1 MDQVERDGGGEE
13 PIPSSAAGSGSP
25 SRRCRRPCSTTSS
38 GPSLLTAMRIEDG
51 EGGWASTPRSRVNSC
66 EDRVVLVAVT
76 SSTRTRRLVR
86 WSVRATGSV
95 RRHWWDRSPVSAS
108 ATAGSRTVAS
118 TRTWLPRSVM
128 RSARNTTAP
137 SLTQGARSSAAI
149 SISRARTRRTRSS
162 GLVNDPGGVEHAH
175 LVDEVAGVALPVGAL
190 VPDPDRDPLV
200 EPHRLSV
207 LLVGGRAA
215 RRGDRAVAVG
225 DDAQVG
231 VATGDARQVRLLCAL
246 VTAAEVLK
254 QHRRRPELGD
264 HRRQQ
269 PALGG
274 QFGHHA
280 GDEHRL
286 GLRPGPQLLVGEPAG
301 RRHPVDD
308 QDRLRPRGVHE
319 QALAD
324 LDRSSTEP
332 TGPVVASRQRPDSG
346 CDVPTGYG
354 TGVP

>member
-1 MDQVERDGGGEE
+1 VVPEAVLHYIVGAESVDGHAHRGRRAGLGVDPKVKGELLRGPGRAGRGHILHPRPPAGEVVGEGHRLGPPPLVGPKPSQRLGNRRVPHRRLYPHLASPVGDAVGAEHHRTQLDPGRQILGGGLDQPGPDPPHQILGVGE
-13 PIPSSAAGSGSP
+13 
-25 SRRCRRPCSTTSS
+25 RP
-38 GPSLLTAMRIEDG
+38 R
-51 EGGWASTPRSRVNSC
+51 
-66 EDRVVLVAVT
+66 
-76 SSTRTRRLVR
+76 
-86 WSVRATGSV
+86 
-95 RRHWWDRSPVSAS
+95 
-108 ATAGSRTVAS
+108 
-118 TRTWLPRSVM
+118 
-128 RSARNTTAP
+128 
-137 SLTQGARSSAAI
+137 
-149 SISRARTRRTRSS
+149 
-162 GLVNDPGGVEHAH
+162 GVEDAY

-200 EPHRLSV
+200 EPHRLPI
-207 LLVGGRAA
+207 LLVGGRAS

-231 VATGDARQVRLLCAL
+231 VAAGDAREVRLLCTL

-274 QFGHHA
+274 QLGHHA

-286 GLRPGPQLLVGEPAG
+286 GLRPGPQLVVGEPAG

-308 QDRLRPRGVHE
+308 RGRLRPRDVHG

-332 TGPVVASRQRPDSG
+332 TGPGRPRRQRPDSG

-354 TGVP
+354 TRVP